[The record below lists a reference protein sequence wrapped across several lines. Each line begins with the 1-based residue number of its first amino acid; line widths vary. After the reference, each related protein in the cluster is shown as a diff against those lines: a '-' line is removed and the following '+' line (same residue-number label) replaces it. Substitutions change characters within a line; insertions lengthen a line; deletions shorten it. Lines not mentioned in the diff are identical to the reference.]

1 MTYPAHL
8 TRGSVQAYLDEISR
22 YPLLTPVQEIEL
34 SRQIQESI
42 QLNDLD
48 PATLTPVQNRA
59 LKRGNLAKQ
68 KLMKSNLRLVVHIA
82 KQYTRR
88 LNGYGLELMD
98 LVQEGAFGLSRA
110 ADMFDSTRGYKFS
123 TYAYWWVKQAITRAI
138 DTKDRAIRMPQHTL
152 DKLHKATMYATRV
165 MQETGKRP
173 TFEQM
178 AEYAGL
184 DVNELQ
190 LYMHRA
196 ASHTSLDS
204 LVQDTNS
211 AIGDFIPDTNALEEQ
226 AEYLRE
232 DERERLL
239 MLAFSCL
246 DESQL
251 DITKRRYGLD
261 GKAPETLASIAK
273 DMKVSR
279 ERVRQKLI
287 VSINKM
293 RRWIGASVA

>member
-1 MTYPAHL
+1 MPYLSHL
-8 TRGSVQAYLDEISR
+8 TRGGVQAYLDEISR
-22 YPLLTPVQEIEL
+22 YPLLTATQEIEL
-34 SRQIQESI
+34 SRQVQAAA
-42 QLNDLD
+42 QLSEQD
-48 PATLTPVQNRA
+48 PAELTAEQARVI
-59 LKRGNLAKQ
+59 KRGALAKQ
-68 KLMKSNLRLVVHIA
+68 KLMKSNLRLVVHIT

-138 DTKDRAIRMPQHTL
+138 DSKDRAIRMPQHTL
-152 DKLHKATMYATRV
+152 DKLHKATRYATKV

-173 TFEQM
+173 TFEEM
-178 AEYAGL
+178 AEYVSL

-196 ASHTSLDS
+196 ATHTSLDS
-204 LVQDTNS
+204 LVQDGS
-211 AIGDFIPDTNALEEQ
+211 SPIGDFIQDTNALEEQ
-226 AEYLRE
+226 AEHLRE

-239 MLAFSCL
+239 ALAFSCL
-246 DESQL
+246 DDSQL

-261 GKAPETLASIAK
+261 GKPPETLASIAK
-273 DMKVSR
+273 DMGVSR

-293 RRWIGASVA
+293 RRWISTSV